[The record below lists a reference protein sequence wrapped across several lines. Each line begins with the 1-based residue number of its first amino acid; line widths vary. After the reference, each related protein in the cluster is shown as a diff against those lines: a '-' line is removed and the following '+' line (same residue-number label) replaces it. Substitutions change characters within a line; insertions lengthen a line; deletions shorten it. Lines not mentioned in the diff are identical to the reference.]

1 VAGVGPVAAALVEE
15 ARASVALDGETQV
28 VGDGSNTVA
37 GQGQPPSGV
46 APQPAD
52 AIAHR
57 HTPDKT
63 TVLSE
68 RYVMGIRW
76 VTLPCSTC
84 GEPLPERQ
92 A

>member
-1 VAGVGPVAAALVEE
+1 M
-15 ARASVALDGETQV
+15 LDVSPGAFMV
-28 VGDGSNTVA
+28 VGQGSESLA
-37 GQGQPPSGV
+37 EQGQSPSGV
-46 APQPAD
+46 ATQPAA

-57 HTPDKT
+57 HVPDKDT
-63 TVLSE
+63 ILSE

-76 VTLPCSTC
+76 VTVPCSVC